1 MTVTERASSDGRMV
15 RDGIALS
22 VGAAF
27 TSVAGLLGWV
37 ISAKLVSRDEI
48 GLTAAFTSGFLLVSG
63 VTQFSLGPAVLRW
76 VPRAGGL
83 GGKVLLRT
91 YTVVLV
97 GAVLGALVFLA
108 VPSGARAAAAVPGW
122 GAPLFVVV
130 TLAWAVLQF
139 QDPVLTGL
147 DRAGAVLVK
156 NLGFGVGRIAVLV
169 LAASAGALGI
179 LLSWA
184 VPTVL
189 AVLGATVVVVRAA
202 RDRSRTLPLGELPD
216 RRAVVGLLG
225 PTYLASIGQS
235 LMYYLVPLIVTA
247 RYGPA
252 DGAVFFVVWTA
263 VNAVD
268 VAATG
273 FVNSLVVR
281 VAGEPHRAAELLKI
295 AGTRLLALFGPMIV
309 VGAVLAH
316 PLLWIF
322 GSDYATLGTT
332 PLVLV
337 LIGFVPRLL
346 ILLAIGVFQA
356 EGRGFPVA
364 ALQLA
369 GAAVMLPVALLAPVG
384 HLATIAVGFLIV
396 QVLVAMVAAVALR
409 RRFTRQELPA

>member
-1 MTVTERASSDGRMV
+1 MTATVSDGRMV

-27 TSVAGLLGWV
+27 TSVAGLVGWV
-37 ISAKLVSRDEI
+37 ISARLVPTAEV

-63 VTQFSLGPAVLRW
+63 VTQVSLGPAVLRW
-76 VPRAGGL
+76 LPRAGGRSGTL
-83 GGKVLLRT
+83 LLRT
-91 YTVVLV
+91 YGVVMA

-108 VPSGARAAAAVPGW
+108 FPAGRQAASAVPGW

-147 DRAGAVLVK
+147 DRAGTVLVK

-169 LAASAGALGI
+169 LAASLGALGI

-184 VPTVL
+184 VPTIL
-189 AVLGATVVVVRAA
+189 AVLGATVVVVTASSR
-202 RDRSRTLPLGELPD
+202 RDDETPGGVLPNRPE
-216 RRAVVGLLG
+216 VVGLLG

-247 RYGPA
+247 RYGSAP
-252 DGAVFFVVWTA
+252 GAVFFVVWTA

-281 VAGEPHRAAELLKI
+281 IAVEPERAGDLVRL
-295 AGTRLLALFGPMIV
+295 AGKRLAMLFGPMIV
-309 VGAVLAH
+309 AGVLLAR
-316 PLLWIF
+316 PLLSIF
-322 GSDYATLGTT
+322 GPDYAELGSTA
-332 PLVLV
+332 LMVV
-337 LIGFVPRLL
+337 LIGFAPRLL
-346 ILLAIGVFQA
+346 ILVVIGVFQA
-356 EGRGFPVA
+356 DGRGVPVA
-364 ALQLA
+364 AFQLA
-369 GAAVMLPVALLAPVG
+369 GAAVMLPVALLLPTGSLVP
-384 HLATIAVGFLIV
+384 IALGFLAV
-396 QVLVAMVAAVALR
+396 QGVVAAVAAMSLR
-409 RRFTRQELPA
+409 RRLEIVA

>member
-1 MTVTERASSDGRMV
+1 MV

-27 TSVAGLLGWV
+27 TSVAGLVGWV
-37 ISAKLVSRDEI
+37 ISARLVPTAEV

-63 VTQFSLGPAVLRW
+63 VTQVSLGPAVLRW
-76 VPRAGGL
+76 LPRAGGRSGTL
-83 GGKVLLRT
+83 LLRT
-91 YTVVLV
+91 YGVVMA

-108 VPSGARAAAAVPGW
+108 FPAGRQAASAVPGW
-122 GAPLFVVV
+122 GAPLFVIV

-147 DRAGAVLVK
+147 DRAGTVLVK

-169 LAASAGALGI
+169 LAASLGALGI

-184 VPTVL
+184 IPTIL
-189 AVLGATVVVVRAA
+189 AVLGATVVVVMASNQ
-202 RDRSRTLPLGELPD
+202 RDRKTSGGVLPNRPE
-216 RRAVVGLLG
+216 VVGLLG

-252 DGAVFFVVWTA
+252 PGAVFFVVWTA

-281 VAGEPHRAAELLKI
+281 IAGEPERAGDLVRL
-295 AGTRLLALFGPMIV
+295 AGKRLAMLFGPMIV
-309 VGAVLAH
+309 AGVLLAR
-316 PLLWIF
+316 PLLSIF
-322 GSDYATLGTT
+322 GPDYAELGSTA
-332 PLVLV
+332 LMVV
-337 LIGFVPRLL
+337 LIGFAPRLL
-346 ILLAIGVFQA
+346 ILVVIGVFQA
-356 EGRGFPVA
+356 DGSGVPVA
-364 ALQLA
+364 AFQLA
-369 GAAVMLPVALLAPVG
+369 GAAVMLPVALLLPTDSLVP
-384 HLATIAVGFLIV
+384 LALGFLAV
-396 QVLVAMVAAVALR
+396 QGVVAAVAAVSLR
-409 RRFTRQELPA
+409 RRLEIVA

>member
-1 MTVTERASSDGRMV
+1 MTAAVSDNRMV

-22 VGAAF
+22 AGAAF

-37 ISAKLVSRDEI
+37 ISARLVSTAEV

-63 VTQFSLGPAVLRW
+63 VTQVSLGPAVLRW
-76 VPRAGGL
+76 LPRAGGRS
-83 GGKVLLRT
+83 GKLLLRT
-91 YTVVLV
+91 YAVVMA
-97 GAVLGALVFLA
+97 GALLGSLVFLA
-108 VPSGARAAAAVPGW
+108 FPSGRQAAEAVPGW

-156 NLGFGVGRIAVLV
+156 NLGFGIGRIGVLV
-169 LAASAGALGI
+169 LAASLGALGI

-184 VPTVL
+184 VPTIL
-189 AVLGATVVVVRAA
+189 AVLGATVVVVTASRR
-202 RDRSRTLPLGELPD
+202 RDHTQPPGVLPD
-216 RRAVVGLLG
+216 RREVVGLLG

-252 DGAVFFVVWTA
+252 PGAVFFVVWTA

-281 VAGEPHRAAELLKI
+281 VAGEPHRAKELVRL
-295 AGTRLLALFGPMIV
+295 AGSRLAVLFGPMIV
-309 VGAVLAH
+309 VGALLAH
-316 PLLWIF
+316 PLLSIF
-322 GSDYATLGTT
+322 GSDYAELGSTA
-332 PLVLV
+332 LVLV
-337 LIGFVPRLL
+337 LIGFAPRLL

-356 EGRGFPVA
+356 DGRGVPVA
-364 ALQLA
+364 AFQLA
-369 GAAVMLPVALLAPVG
+369 GAAVMLPVAALLPTGGLAP
-384 HLATIAVGFLIV
+384 IAVGFLLV
-396 QVLVAMVAAVALR
+396 QSVVAVVAAVVLR
-409 RRFTRQELPA
+409 QRLAGQEKTA

>member
-1 MTVTERASSDGRMV
+1 VTATVSDGRMV

-27 TSVAGLLGWV
+27 TSVAGLVGWV
-37 ISAKLVSRDEI
+37 ISARLVPTAEV

-63 VTQFSLGPAVLRW
+63 VTQVSLGPAVLRW
-76 VPRAGGL
+76 LPRAGGRSGTL
-83 GGKVLLRT
+83 LLRT
-91 YTVVLV
+91 YGVVMA

-108 VPSGARAAAAVPGW
+108 FPAGRQAASAVPGW
-122 GAPLFVVV
+122 GAPLFVIV

-156 NLGFGVGRIAVLV
+156 NLGFGVGRIAVLM
-169 LAASAGALGI
+169 LAASLGALGI

-184 VPTVL
+184 VPTIL
-189 AVLGATVVVVRAA
+189 AVLGATVVVVTASRR
-202 RDRSRTLPLGELPD
+202 RDRSTSGGVLPARPE
-216 RRAVVGLLG
+216 VVGLLG

-252 DGAVFFVVWTA
+252 PGAVFFVVWTA

-281 VAGEPHRAAELLKI
+281 IASEPTRARELV
-295 AGTRLLALFGPMIV
+295 RLGGGKLAVLFGPMIV
-309 VGAVLAH
+309 AGVLLAR
-316 PLLWIF
+316 PLLGIF
-322 GSDYATLGTT
+322 GADYAELGSTA
-332 PLVLV
+332 LMVV
-337 LIGFVPRLL
+337 LIGFAPRLL
-346 ILLAIGVFQA
+346 ILVAVGVFQA
-356 EGRGFPVA
+356 DGRGVPVA
-364 ALQLA
+364 AFQLA
-369 GAAVMLPVALLAPVG
+369 GAAVMLPVALLSPTGSLVP
-384 HLATIAVGFLIV
+384 IAVGFLAV
-396 QVLVAMVAAVALR
+396 QLVVAAVAAMSLR
-409 RRFTRQELPA
+409 RRLEIAA

>member
-1 MTVTERASSDGRMV
+1 MTATVSDGRMV

-27 TSVAGLLGWV
+27 TSVAGLVGWV
-37 ISAKLVSRDEI
+37 ISARLVPTAEV

-63 VTQFSLGPAVLRW
+63 VTQVSLGPAVLRW
-76 VPRAGGL
+76 LPRAGGRSGTL
-83 GGKVLLRT
+83 LLRT
-91 YTVVLV
+91 YGVVMA

-108 VPSGARAAAAVPGW
+108 FPAGRQAASAVPGW
-122 GAPLFVVV
+122 GAPLFVIV

-147 DRAGAVLVK
+147 DRAGTVLVK

-169 LAASAGALGI
+169 LAASLGALGI

-184 VPTVL
+184 IPTIL
-189 AVLGATVVVVRAA
+189 AVLGATVVVVMASNQ
-202 RDRSRTLPLGELPD
+202 RDRKTSGGVLPNRPE
-216 RRAVVGLLG
+216 VVGLLG

-252 DGAVFFVVWTA
+252 PGAVFFVVWTA

-281 VAGEPHRAAELLKI
+281 IAGEPERAGDLVRL
-295 AGTRLLALFGPMIV
+295 AGKRLAMLFGPMIV
-309 VGAVLAH
+309 AGVLLAR
-316 PLLWIF
+316 PLLSIF
-322 GSDYATLGTT
+322 GPDYAELGSTA
-332 PLVLV
+332 LMVV
-337 LIGFVPRLL
+337 LIGFAPRLL
-346 ILLAIGVFQA
+346 ILVVIGVFQA
-356 EGRGFPVA
+356 DGSGVPVA
-364 ALQLA
+364 AFQLA
-369 GAAVMLPVALLAPVG
+369 GAAVMLPVALLLPTDSLVP
-384 HLATIAVGFLIV
+384 LALGFLAV
-396 QVLVAMVAAVALR
+396 QGVVAAVAAVSLR
-409 RRFTRQELPA
+409 RRLEIVA

>member
-1 MTVTERASSDGRMV
+1 MTATVDDGRMV

-22 VGAAF
+22 AGAAF

-37 ISAKLVSRDEI
+37 ISARLVPTAEV

-63 VTQFSLGPAVLRW
+63 VTQVSLGPAVLRW
-76 VPRAGGL
+76 LPRAGGRS
-83 GGKVLLRT
+83 GKLLLRT
-91 YTVVLV
+91 YAVVMA
-97 GAVLGALVFLA
+97 GALLGSLVFLA
-108 VPSGARAAAAVPGW
+108 FPAGRQAAAAVPGW

-169 LAASAGALGI
+169 LAASLGALGI

-184 VPTVL
+184 APTIL
-189 AVLGATVVVVRAA
+189 AVLGATVVVVTASRR
-202 RDRSRTLPLGELPD
+202 RDRRLEPGILPTRGE
-216 RRAVVGLLG
+216 VVSLLG

-247 RYGPA
+247 RFGPVP
-252 DGAVFFVVWTA
+252 GAVFFVVWTA

-281 VAGEPHRAAELLKI
+281 IATEPARARELVRLAGS
-295 AGTRLLALFGPMIV
+295 RLAVFFGPMIV
-309 VGAVLAH
+309 VGVVLAR
-316 PLLWIF
+316 PLLSIF
-322 GSDYATLGTT
+322 GPDYVELGGTA
-332 PLVLV
+332 LMLV
-337 LIGFVPRLL
+337 LIGFAPRLL
-346 ILLAIGVFQA
+346 ILLAVGVFQA
-356 EGRGFPVA
+356 DGRGMPVA
-364 ALQLA
+364 AFQLA
-369 GAAVMLPVALLAPVG
+369 GAAVMLPVAALLPTGGLVP
-384 HLATIAVGFLIV
+384 LAVGFLTV
-396 QVLVAMVAAVALR
+396 QLAVAAVAAVSLR
-409 RRFTRQELPA
+409 RRLEIAA

>member
-1 MTVTERASSDGRMV
+1 VTATVSDGRMV

-27 TSVAGLLGWV
+27 TSVAGLVGWV
-37 ISAKLVSRDEI
+37 ISARLVPTAEV

-63 VTQFSLGPAVLRW
+63 VTQVSLGPAVLRW
-76 VPRAGGL
+76 LPRAGGRSGAL
-83 GGKVLLRT
+83 LLRT
-91 YTVVLV
+91 YGVVMA

-108 VPSGARAAAAVPGW
+108 FPTGEQAASAVPGW

-147 DRAGAVLVK
+147 DRAGTVLVK

-169 LAASAGALGI
+169 LAASLGALGI

-184 VPTVL
+184 VPTIL
-189 AVLGATVVVVRAA
+189 AVLGATVVVVTASRR
-202 RDRSRTLPLGELPD
+202 RDVETPAGVLPNRQE
-216 RRAVVGLLG
+216 VVGLLG

-252 DGAVFFVVWTA
+252 PGAVFFVVWTA

-273 FVNSLVVR
+273 FVISLVVR
-281 VAGEPHRAAELLKI
+281 IASEPERAGDLVRL
-295 AGTRLLALFGPMIV
+295 AGKRLAVLFGPMIA
-309 VGAVLAH
+309 VGVLLAR
-316 PLLWIF
+316 PLLSIF
-322 GSDYATLGTT
+322 GTDYAELGSTA
-332 PLVLV
+332 LMVV
-337 LIGFVPRLL
+337 LIGFAPRLL
-346 ILLAIGVFQA
+346 ILVVIGVFQA
-356 EGRGFPVA
+356 DGRGIPVA
-364 ALQLA
+364 AFQLA
-369 GAAVMLPVALLAPVG
+369 GAAVMLPVALLLPTGSLVP
-384 HLATIAVGFLIV
+384 IALGFLAV
-396 QVLVAMVAAVALR
+396 QVVVAAVAAMSLR
-409 RRFTRQELPA
+409 RRLEIVA

>member
-1 MTVTERASSDGRMV
+1 VTATVSDGRMV

-27 TSVAGLLGWV
+27 TSVAGLVGWV
-37 ISAKLVSRDEI
+37 ISARLVPTAEV

-63 VTQFSLGPAVLRW
+63 VTQVSLGPAVLRW
-76 VPRAGGL
+76 LPRAGGRSGAL
-83 GGKVLLRT
+83 LLRT
-91 YTVVLV
+91 YGVVMA

-108 VPSGARAAAAVPGW
+108 FPMGRQAASAVPGW

-147 DRAGAVLVK
+147 DRAGTVLVK

-169 LAASAGALGI
+169 LAASLGALGI

-184 VPTVL
+184 VPTIL
-189 AVLGATVVVVRAA
+189 AVLGATVVVVTASRR
-202 RDRSRTLPLGELPD
+202 RDVETPAGLLPNRQE
-216 RRAVVGLLG
+216 VVGLLG

-252 DGAVFFVVWTA
+252 PGAVFFVVWTA

-281 VAGEPHRAAELLKI
+281 IASEPERTGDLVRLAGK
-295 AGTRLLALFGPMIV
+295 RLAVLFGPMIA
-309 VGAVLAH
+309 VGVLLAR
-316 PLLWIF
+316 PLLGIF
-322 GSDYATLGTT
+322 GTDYAELGSTA
-332 PLVLV
+332 LMVV
-337 LIGFVPRLL
+337 LIGFAPRLL
-346 ILLAIGVFQA
+346 ILVVIGVFQA
-356 EGRGFPVA
+356 DGRGIPVA
-364 ALQLA
+364 AFQLA
-369 GAAVMLPVALLAPVG
+369 GAAVMLPVALLLPTGSLVP
-384 HLATIAVGFLIV
+384 IALGFLAV
-396 QVLVAMVAAVALR
+396 QAVVAAVAAMSLR
-409 RRFTRQELPA
+409 RRLEIVA